1 MTLVKQNHFWD
12 EKFNGISSK
21 QKVTVEILSIL
32 FPWDSM
38 EFQGFVAGWNWN
50 AIDSTLESHAIIM
63 ITRRTFTDHFQLTK
77 SIDSSW

>member
-32 FPWDSM
+32 FP
-38 EFQGFVAGWNWN
+38 
-50 AIDSTLESHAIIM
+50 
-63 ITRRTFTDHFQLTK
+63 
-77 SIDSSW
+77 